1 MSRSRVRIGFA
12 ALTCSPDTDHSEEP
26 MRPGRF
32 AARCSLA
39 LSLLVAMALGFVS
52 SAGSADPVPNPA
64 VSGPIEGGVHGY
76 PWNHSLFALR
86 GPGYDYTEQEFFFSG
101 MATDLSTGVQ
111 APYESR
117 MLVRLPRNPA
127 DFSGIVTVEW
137 LNVTGQMDLET
148 SWPVEAQYLMGQ
160 GIGYVGVSAQLAGV
174 CCGPTTLKGWDP
186 VRYAPLEH
194 PGDRFSY
201 DIFSQAIRAL
211 RDPAGNE
218 TTDPSASPVDPMR
231 GMAVRWIVANGAS
244 QSASFLTT
252 FVNGGYNRGQIDLYV
267 ITRGG
272 GPYED
277 FSTPIFQLNEENNRV
292 RQDDNPRFVAWE
304 EAGAAHAPAVWWS
317 YIAREQQ
324 RDLGQ
329 PDVIDAACSVN
340 HGAVDYSARAL
351 SHWVSQYFATGQL
364 PPPAPRVERDSS
376 GNIVRDSNGLA
387 EGGLRH
393 VFVQVPVGFNSSQVC
408 PLYGDYQAWSATKI
422 RSLYPT
428 HAIYVG
434 KVQAWADR
442 EVSLGWLLPADRTDV
457 LRKAQGFTAPWTGAC
472 SSSCPAPLGL

>member
-1 MSRSRVRIGFA
+1 MRVAAGGCGFDASGVAGEGGPIMSRSRVRIGFA
-12 ALTCSPDTDHSEEP
+12 ALTCSPDTDHSEAP
-26 MRPGRF
+26 MRPGAF

-39 LSLLVAMALGFVS
+39 LSFLVAMALGFVS
-52 SAGSADPVPNPA
+52 SAASADPVPNPA

-137 LNVTGQMDLET
+137 LNVTAQMDLET

-292 RQDDNPRFVAWE
+292 RQDDNPRFVAWGGRGRTCSGGVVE
-304 EAGAAHAPAVWWS
+304 LHRARAAARPGAARRHRRGVLGEPRRRRLQRPRTQPLGVAVLRDRS
-317 YIAREQQ
+317 AATPGSSCRARQLGEHSPGLQ
-324 RDLGQ
+324 RPGRGR
-329 PDVIDAACSVN
+329 AATRVRP
-340 HGAVDYSARAL
+340 GAGGLQFLAGVPPVRR
-351 SHWVSQYFATGQL
+351 L
-364 PPPAPRVERDSS
+364 PGVERDEDPFA
-376 GNIVRDSNGLA
+376 VPDARDLRG
-387 EGGLRH
+387 EGPG
-393 VFVQVPVGFNSSQVC
+393 VG
-408 PLYGDYQAWSATKI
+408 
-422 RSLYPT
+422 
-428 HAIYVG
+428 
-434 KVQAWADR
+434 
-442 EVSLGWLLPADRTDV
+442 
-457 LRKAQGFTAPWTGAC
+457 
-472 SSSCPAPLGL
+472 

>member
-39 LSLLVAMALGFVS
+39 LSLLVAMALGFAS

-127 DFSGIVTVEW
+127 AFSGIVTVEW

-201 DIFSQAIRAL
+201 DNFAVLLNRPFPPGAVNPVVGERLHGFGNSFHRPTRKRNQVRIAIHKADPATVSHDLDNVSRKQKSLRLRATRPVQDSSTREMSSQPYQGHIILQGERL
-211 RDPAGNE
+211 TRPERDPFAR
-218 TTDPSASPVDPMR
+218 PHHP
-231 GMAVRWIVANGAS
+231 
-244 QSASFLTT
+244 L
-252 FVNGGYNRGQIDLYV
+252 
-267 ITRGG
+267 
-272 GPYED
+272 
-277 FSTPIFQLNEENNRV
+277 PIR
-292 RQDDNPRFVAWE
+292 
-304 EAGAAHAPAVWWS
+304 
-317 YIAREQQ
+317 
-324 RDLGQ
+324 
-329 PDVIDAACSVN
+329 
-340 HGAVDYSARAL
+340 
-351 SHWVSQYFATGQL
+351 
-364 PPPAPRVERDSS
+364 
-376 GNIVRDSNGLA
+376 
-387 EGGLRH
+387 
-393 VFVQVPVGFNSSQVC
+393 FVQVNRHIELFSP
-408 PLYGDYQAWSATKI
+408 I
-422 RSLYPT
+422 
-428 HAIYVG
+428 HH
-434 KVQAWADR
+434 
-442 EVSLGWLLPADRTDV
+442 
-457 LRKAQGFTAPWTGAC
+457 
-472 SSSCPAPLGL
+472 